1 MNGLA
6 TYAATK
12 RSLIGIDW
20 LNLASGTL
28 KGAGGAFGGGGGGG
42 GDAAAAAE
50 KARLEAEKKAAEEK
64 ANTWKLVGFGVLLL
78 GGVAYLVSRKG

>member
-6 TYAATK
+6 TYVGTK

-20 LNLASGTL
+20 LNLSSGLL

-42 GDAAAAAE
+42 DAAAVE
-50 KARLEAEKKAAEEK
+50 KARLEAEKKAAEDR
-64 ANTWKLVGFGVLLL
+64 ANTWKFVGLGVLLV
-78 GGVAYLVSRKG
+78 GGAIYLVRK

>member
-20 LNLASGTL
+20 MNLSSGLL
-28 KGAGGAFGGGGGGG
+28 KGAGGAFGGGGGS
-42 GDAAAAAE
+42 DAAAAAE
-50 KARLEAEKKAAEEK
+50 KARLEAEKKAAEER
-64 ANTWKLVGFGVLLL
+64 ANTWKFVGLGLLL
-78 GGVAYLVSRKG
+78 VAGTVYFVGRKG